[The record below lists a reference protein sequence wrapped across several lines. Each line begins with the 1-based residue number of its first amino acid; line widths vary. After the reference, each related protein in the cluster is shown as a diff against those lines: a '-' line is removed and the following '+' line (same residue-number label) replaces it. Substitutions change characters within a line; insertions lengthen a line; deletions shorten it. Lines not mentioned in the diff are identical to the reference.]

1 MLFYKDVCIKFVNGF
16 VVVVFFVFFVLDIYF
31 IKSIVRE
38 NIEELVRS
46 MFLWCY
52 YIFFLFNDNLNVCK
66 FLKLCKNNI
75 FGSF

>member
-1 MLFYKDVCIKFVNGF
+1 MLFFCFLFYEGFRMLFYKDVCIKFVNGF

-46 MFLWCY
+46 MFL
-52 YIFFLFNDNLNVCK
+52 
-66 FLKLCKNNI
+66 
-75 FGSF
+75 